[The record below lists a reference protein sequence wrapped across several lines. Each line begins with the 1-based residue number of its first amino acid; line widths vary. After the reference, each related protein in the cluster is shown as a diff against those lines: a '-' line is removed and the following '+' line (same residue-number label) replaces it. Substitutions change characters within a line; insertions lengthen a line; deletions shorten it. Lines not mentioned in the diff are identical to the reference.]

1 MGGCSKTLKFVIT
14 IITWWVGVTKKCNCP
29 LLFVTNLW
37 CSHFFLH
44 KRNFSTSQAKKKEL
58 LFFKPK
64 VCLFLDNC
72 ETKKCFYCLAQQH
85 CCLDKKKKKHL
96 TLFVCFLFPSFW
108 NLEEKNNS
116 EKDKTKKRFF
126 FSKASVLC
134 FVFGHGQT
142 LPQTKWAE
150 FWHLSQSFV
159 DKGLFFFLF
168 VNQKSQ
174 HLLFEEEVFR
184 KVLFVLWTKYIW
196 HKSLRKKGFAF
207 FPLAK
212 TKGFVVTSFPKLFSL
227 FFSQM
232 FNFGNIFKSFNR
244 VFNKKTSTQITN
256 DYYVGGCLKNN
267 HFSITNITRWVGLQ
281 KKLNC

>member
-108 NLEEKNNS
+108 NWEKKKNS

-126 FSKASVLC
+126 FSKGKCSLFCFWPWANFASNKMSRVLAFKSKLCRERPVFFFFLWTKRVNTC
-134 FVFGHGQT
+134 FLKKKFSEKFFLFRGQSIFDTNLLEKRDLLFFLWQKPKVLLWQVFQNC
-142 LPQTKWAE
+142 
-150 FWHLSQSFV
+150 F
-159 DKGLFFFLF
+159 LFFFHRCSTLAT
-168 VNQKSQ
+168 S
-174 HLLFEEEVFR
+174 L
-184 KVLFVLWTKYIW
+184 KVSTEFSTKK
-196 HKSLRKKGFAF
+196 HQ
-207 FPLAK
+207 
-212 TKGFVVTSFPKLFSL
+212 PKLL
-227 FFSQM
+227 M
-232 FNFGNIFKSFNR
+232 
-244 VFNKKTSTQITN
+244 ITM
-256 DYYVGGCLKNN
+256 
-267 HFSITNITRWVGLQ
+267 WVGVWKTIILALRTLLGGWVS
-281 KKLNC
+281 KKN